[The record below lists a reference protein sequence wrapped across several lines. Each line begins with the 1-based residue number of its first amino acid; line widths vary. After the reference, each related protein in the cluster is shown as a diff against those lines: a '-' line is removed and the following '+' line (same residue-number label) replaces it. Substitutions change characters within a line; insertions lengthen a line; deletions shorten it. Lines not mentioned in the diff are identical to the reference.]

1 MSHRINRDVGFYGG
15 NEGLQARVTVDH
27 KKDTVAVDYKITL
40 GEREDGLYGV
50 KEAKLDGG
58 FIEDEY
64 YKNNPI
70 GGPENTQSPEEYF
83 ADNGIDINEV
93 NQTAEKYIQDKAN
106 PNDFTFKEIKED
118 LKQGVREYFKGSEG
132 ESVSTLKTK
141 KFKEKAL
148 TSFNSSDKIS
158 TVMID
163 IESTK
168 ALNDVFNKEFKKC
181 KKSAINKEAYKS
193 LSM

>member
-1 MSHRINRDVGFYGG
+1 MSHRINSEVGFYEV
-15 NEGLQARVTVDH
+15 NEGLQARVTVDY
-27 KKDTVAVDYKITL
+27 KKDTVAVDYKLTL

-50 KEAKLDGG
+50 TEIKLDGG
-58 FIEDEY
+58 FIADEY

-93 NQTAEKYIQDKAN
+93 NQTAEKYIQAEAN
-106 PNDFTFKEIKED
+106 PNKFTFQEIKDD
-118 LKQGVREYFKGSEG
+118 LIQGVREYFKGSEG
-132 ESVSTLKTK
+132 ESISTLKTK
-141 KFKEKAL
+141 KFKERAL
-148 TSFNSSDKIS
+148 TSFNNSDKIS

-163 IESTK
+163 IKNTK
-168 ALNDVFNKEFKKC
+168 DLNDIFNKEFKKC